1 MDDETFLL
9 LLLSDSNLPTGSFVA
24 SSGFESYIKHGFGG
38 DQNNRTIMFMRDS
51 ISAYARSALAFVS
64 DTHRI
69 VQHMRRD
76 VEQGSEQKS
85 DFDKYLQRIK
95 EVDELYDVMTL
106 NDVTK
111 RASKSQGVALLT
123 LYSKGLTPP
132 LTTTGIKNLKETE
145 IEVNSYMALL
155 VAQYKSLVR
164 AESAPGHLP
173 ICWGTSA
180 LGLTS
185 ERSQYL
191 HIFLHARSLL
201 SASVRLNEIG
211 PYNAQQTLLHISRS
225 VIEAEVV
232 RCKDLRTGIP
242 SSTGTESD
250 QPDGGQDVNESKIAA
265 SSYVL
270 DEGETDVPQIYT
282 TPNFRRWKFGFE
294 VMRFKIFDAVDV
306 IESEPIIH
314 FRSFRFQGLG
324 LNLEFSREVLRA
336 NG

>member
-69 VQHMRRD
+69 VQHVRRD
-76 VEQGSEQKS
+76 LEQGSEQKS
-85 DFDKYLQRIK
+85 DLDKYLQRIK
-95 EVDELYDVMTL
+95 EVDELYDAMTL

-132 LTTTGIKNLKETE
+132 LTTTGIKNFKETE
-145 IEVNSYMALL
+145 IEMASL
-155 VAQYKSLVR
+155 VSQYKSLVR

-173 ICWGTSA
+173 ICWGILTSA

-232 RCKDLRTGIP
+232 RCKDLQTGIP
-242 SSTGTESD
+242 LNTGVAGTESD
-250 QPDGGQDVNESKIAA
+250 QSDGSDHIFRGPANTWPLGEILAA
-265 SSYVL
+265 RHDLQHS
-270 DEGETDVPQIYT
+270 
-282 TPNFRRWKFGFE
+282 R
-294 VMRFKIFDAVDV
+294 IFN
-306 IESEPIIH
+306 S
-314 FRSFRFQGLG
+314 
-324 LNLEFSREVLRA
+324 
-336 NG
+336 

>member
-38 DQNNRTIMFMRDS
+38 DQNNRTTMFMRDS

-69 VQHMRRD
+69 VQ
-76 VEQGSEQKS
+76 
-85 DFDKYLQRIK
+85 DKIK
-95 EVDELYDVMTL
+95 EVDDLYDAMTL

-132 LTTTGIKNLKETE
+132 LAFTGVKNRKETE
-145 IEVNSYMALL
+145 IKVISYMASL
-155 VAQYKSLVR
+155 VAQYKSFVR

-173 ICWGTSA
+173 ICWGILTSA

-232 RCKDLRTGIP
+232 RCKDLQTGIP
-242 SSTGTESD
+242 LNTGVAGTESD
-250 QPDGGQDVNESKIAA
+250 QSDGSDHIFRGPANTWPLGEILAA
-265 SSYVL
+265 RHDLQHS
-270 DEGETDVPQIYT
+270 
-282 TPNFRRWKFGFE
+282 R
-294 VMRFKIFDAVDV
+294 IFN
-306 IESEPIIH
+306 S
-314 FRSFRFQGLG
+314 
-324 LNLEFSREVLRA
+324 
-336 NG
+336 

>member
-69 VQHMRRD
+69 VQHVRRD
-76 VEQGSEQKS
+76 LEQGSEQKS
-85 DFDKYLQRIK
+85 DLDKYLQRIK
-95 EVDELYDVMTL
+95 EVDELYDAMTL

-111 RASKSQGVALLT
+111 RASKSQG
-123 LYSKGLTPP
+123 
-132 LTTTGIKNLKETE
+132 
-145 IEVNSYMALL
+145 MASL
-155 VAQYKSLVR
+155 VSQYKSLVR

-173 ICWGTSA
+173 ICWGILTSA

-232 RCKDLRTGIP
+232 RCKDLQTGIP
-242 SSTGTESD
+242 LNTGVAGTESD
-250 QPDGGQDVNESKIAA
+250 QSDGSGRMSMNPKLQHPAMCWTKVRQVDHRYIPLSTLGGG
-265 SSYVL
+265 SL
-270 DEGETDVPQIYT
+270 D
-282 TPNFRRWKFGFE
+282 
-294 VMRFKIFDAVDV
+294 
-306 IESEPIIH
+306 
-314 FRSFRFQGLG
+314 
-324 LNLEFSREVLRA
+324 SR
-336 NG
+336 

>member
-1 MDDETFLL
+1 MDDETFFL

-38 DQNNRTIMFMRDS
+38 DQNNRTTMFMRDS
-51 ISAYARSALAFVS
+51 ISAYARSALAFVL

-69 VQHMRRD
+69 VQDVCRD
-76 VEQGSEQKS
+76 LEQGSEQKL
-85 DFDKYLQRIK
+85 DLDKYLQKIK
-95 EVDELYDVMTL
+95 EVDELYDAMTL

-111 RASKSQGVALLT
+111 RASRSQGVALLT

-132 LTTTGIKNLKETE
+132 LALTGINNLKETE
-145 IEVNSYMALL
+145 IEVNSYMASL

-173 ICWGTSA
+173 ICWGILTGA

-232 RCKDLRTGIP
+232 RCKDLQTGIP
-242 SSTGTESD
+242 LNTGVAGTESD
-250 QPDGGQDVNESKIAA
+250 QSDGFDEIFRGPANTWPLGEILAA
-265 SSYVL
+265 RHDLQHS
-270 DEGETDVPQIYT
+270 
-282 TPNFRRWKFGFE
+282 R
-294 VMRFKIFDAVDV
+294 IFN
-306 IESEPIIH
+306 S
-314 FRSFRFQGLG
+314 
-324 LNLEFSREVLRA
+324 
-336 NG
+336 

>member
-9 LLLSDSNLPTGSFVA
+9 LLLPDSNLPTGSFVA

-69 VQHMRRD
+69 VQ
-76 VEQGSEQKS
+76 
-85 DFDKYLQRIK
+85 DKLTNYT
-95 EVDELYDVMTL
+95 MPL

-132 LTTTGIKNLKETE
+132 LALTGVKNREETE
-145 IEVNSYMALL
+145 IEVNSYMTSL
-155 VAQYKSLVR
+155 VSQYKSLVR

-173 ICWGTSA
+173 ICWGILTSA

-201 SASVRLNEIG
+201 SVSVRLNEI

-250 QPDGGQDVNESKIAA
+250 QPDGVDDKSRGPANTWPLGEILAA
-265 SSYVL
+265 RHDLQHS
-270 DEGETDVPQIYT
+270 
-282 TPNFRRWKFGFE
+282 R
-294 VMRFKIFDAVDV
+294 IFN
-306 IESEPIIH
+306 S
-314 FRSFRFQGLG
+314 
-324 LNLEFSREVLRA
+324 
-336 NG
+336 

>member
-69 VQHMRRD
+69 VQDVRRD
-76 VEQGSEQKS
+76 FERGSEQKS
-85 DFDKYLQRIK
+85 DFDKYLQKIK
-95 EVDELYDVMTL
+95 EVDDLYDAMTL

-132 LTTTGIKNLKETE
+132 LAFTGVKNRKETE
-145 IEVNSYMALL
+145 IKVNSYMASL

-173 ICWGTSA
+173 NCWGILTGA

-250 QPDGGQDVNESKIAA
+250 QPDGVDDKSRGPANTWPLGEILAA
-265 SSYVL
+265 RHDLQHS
-270 DEGETDVPQIYT
+270 
-282 TPNFRRWKFGFE
+282 R
-294 VMRFKIFDAVDV
+294 IFN
-306 IESEPIIH
+306 S
-314 FRSFRFQGLG
+314 
-324 LNLEFSREVLRA
+324 
-336 NG
+336 